1 MSPFDSLAALEPALR
16 ASLRG
21 PLPGFS
27 AQSAMGRTPREV
39 RALPFDHHAAVLVL
53 LYPHPDDPRPHVVL
67 TLRSAELRRHRGQVS
82 FPGGVVE
89 PGEDLVTAALREAEE
104 EVHVQ
109 PGEVEVLG
117 MLTPLPMPHT
127 GFVLHPCVAVA
138 RARPD
143 LRPCEQEVARVL
155 EVPLALL
162 ADPARVREEPR
173 LLGERV
179 YQVPYFD
186 VAGEKVWGAT
196 AMILAE
202 LLAALGAVP
211 RPPTSS

>member
-67 TLRSAELRRHRGQVS
+67 TLRSAQLRRHRGQVS

-89 PGEDLVTAALREAEE
+89 PGEDLVAAALREAEE

-109 PGEVEVLG
+109 PGQVEVLG

-127 GFVLHPCVAVA
+127 GFVIHPCVAVA
-138 RARPD
+138 RVRPD

-155 EVPLALL
+155 EVPLAVL

-173 LLGERV
+173 LFGEQV

-202 LLAALGAVP
+202 LLTVLGAAL
-211 RPPTSS
+211 RPLT